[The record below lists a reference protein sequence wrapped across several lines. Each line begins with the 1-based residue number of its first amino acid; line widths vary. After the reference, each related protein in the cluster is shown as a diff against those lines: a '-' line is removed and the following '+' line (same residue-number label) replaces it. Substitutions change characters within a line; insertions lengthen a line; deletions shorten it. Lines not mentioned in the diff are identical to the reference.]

1 MIAELFDKLFDH
13 NNRYNRSE
21 FVWYQLMSALLFI
34 ALVSTVS
41 LTYHWVKLLLPNN
54 PIIVIVPVLILLVG
68 FIAYIYSN
76 ICIVIKRLHDMD
88 LSGLLVSGIVVLDI
102 CISGLLNS
110 HSIAVDHRYQ
120 IAVVLFYTL
129 LAACYIALALIPGT
143 QGTNRYDDE
152 DTTD

>member
-1 MIAELFDKLFDH
+1 MIAELFDKLFDY
-13 NNRYNRSE
+13 NNRYNRRE

-41 LTYHWVKLLLPNN
+41 VTYHWVKLLLPNN

-110 HSIAVDHRYQ
+110 HSIAV
-120 IAVVLFYTL
+120 VLFYTL
-129 LAACYIALALIPGT
+129 LAACYMALALIPGT

-152 DTTD
+152 NTTD

>member
-1 MIAELFDKLFDH
+1 MISQLIDKLFDY

-21 FVWYQLMSALLFI
+21 FVWYQILSALLFV
-34 ALVSTVS
+34 ALLSTVS
-41 LTYHWVKLLLPNN
+41 LTYHWAKLLLPYN
-54 PIIVIVPVLILLVG
+54 PVTVIVPVLVVIVG

-110 HSIAVDHRYQ
+110 HWIAL
-120 IAVVLFYTL
+120 VLFYTL
-129 LAACYIALALIPGT
+129 LASCYVALALIPGT

>member
-1 MIAELFDKLFDH
+1 MIAELFDKLFDY

-21 FVWYQLMSALLFI
+21 FVWYQLLSALLFI
-34 ALVSTVS
+34 ALLSTVA

-54 PIIVIVPVLILLVG
+54 PIIVIVPVLVILVG

-102 CISGLLNS
+102 CISRLLNS
-110 HSIAVDHRYQ
+110 HWIAL
-120 IAVVLFYTL
+120 VLFYTL

-152 DTTD
+152 DTTDQ

>member
-1 MIAELFDKLFDH
+1 MQKDRKMIAELFDKLFDY

-21 FVWYQLMSALLFI
+21 FVWYQLLSALLFI

-41 LTYHWVKLLLPNN
+41 LTYHWVKLLLPDN
-54 PIIVIVPVLILLVG
+54 PTTVILPGLILFVG
-68 FIAYIYSN
+68 VIAYIYSN

-88 LSGLLVSGIVVLDI
+88 LSGLLVLGIVVLDI
-102 CISGLLNS
+102 FISGLLNS
-110 HSIAVDHRYQ
+110 HW

-129 LAACYIALALIPGT
+129 LAACYMALALIPGT